1 LKTTN
6 KEESFK
12 HSLRKRSLGGAV
24 RLWHRSTLVARER
37 ERRQPELVAELV
49 ATREKNVA
57 RTPPL
62 RKLWV
67 NHFLMPQT

>member
-1 LKTTN
+1 
-6 KEESFK
+6 
-12 HSLRKRSLGGAV
+12 V

>member
-1 LKTTN
+1 V
-6 KEESFK
+6 SFK
-12 HSLRKRSLGGAV
+12 HSQDKKSGGAV

-37 ERRQPELVAELV
+37 EREGRQPELVAELV

-57 RTPPL
+57 RTPLL

>member
-1 LKTTN
+1 LAQMDTCCQ
-6 KEESFK
+6 
-12 HSLRKRSLGGAV
+12 
-24 RLWHRSTLVARER
+24 RER
-37 ERRQPELVAELV
+37 EREPELVAELV